1 MSQQSVLTAIYEK
14 INPATSSGT
23 VFKTA
28 FGGTDSIRGRIFQ
41 LQASQDT
48 VLPLCI
54 FAVFGEVTEAYLGLA
69 STSLHSMNV
78 RFDFYFRPIDGVAT
92 ALASENYLFDLLHN
106 QTIASADSDIA
117 SIHSLCE
124 SRGTPTIL
132 PDAVSIST
140 LYRVIVSKKS

>member
-1 MSQQSVLTAIYEK
+1 MSHQSVLTAIYEK
-14 INPATSSGT
+14 LNPATSSGT

-28 FGGTDSIRGRIFQ
+28 FGGTDSLRGRVFQ

-48 VLPLCI
+48 VLPLCV
-54 FAVFGEVTEAYLGLA
+54 FSTFGETTEAYLGV
-69 STSLHSMNV
+69 SGTSLHGVNV
-78 RFDFYFRPIDGVAT
+78 RVDMYFRPSDSVAI
-92 ALASENYLFDLLHN
+92 AMGSEDLLFDLLHN
-106 QTIASADSDIA
+106 QTITSADASIA

-140 LYRVIVSKKS
+140 LYRVIVSKQS